1 MVLFLGTKP
10 KGAGMKRFIGA
21 AVALSLSAPGALAI
35 VGGAEDAG
43 ALSRAS
49 LMVLSSNGG
58 VCSAVVVA
66 RDVLLT
72 AAHCATG
79 AAEYRVHYR
88 DEGGGEPVLIPPSGR
103 AVHPGYEPK
112 AIATRRRSIDLALV
126 RVPQPLPARFETA
139 TLSGAVPEKDAAL
152 TVGGYGVAREGDGRS
167 TGTFR
172 VAALRAVAPYGE
184 SRILVWAEGTG
195 AIGACQGDS
204 GGPIAVGSAVLAV
217 TTWSTGAKG
226 RGCGGIT
233 QGVLLGPQ
241 RDWIDRTLAGWSR
254 SAQWN

>member
-1 MVLFLGTKP
+1 
-10 KGAGMKRFIGA
+10 MKRFIGA

-152 TVGGYGVAREGDGRS
+152 TVGGYGVAREGD
-167 TGTFR
+167 
-172 VAALRAVAPYGE
+172 APYGE